1 MSRNGLYKMSG
12 LRCANSAKARAQR
25 IDEQNGNR
33 RTARQAKNDAKRGLV
48 EIDPNV
54 LNASQQIS
62 KPTAELTHQQKL
74 QERLARLQIWRQEK
88 KASEEKA
95 RATKKA
101 PFLVPGVAKVN
112 KAVPEITPLANIK
125 VANTRVTRSQT
136 KKPMEPVKQ
145 WTITSNNSL
154 SEKKQP
160 KNAKKENEAP
170 KNEKSF
176 APKGF
181 VFTAPKEISVK
192 ALEIQDAIN
201 VQNKDAC
208 SKSGTPQRTMSSG
221 AEKEDFKIS
230 PLVVNHP
237 WISTT
242 RGSSSKKQRMS
253 LETFPNQEP
262 LSSPV
267 LKKRSPSD
275 RKSVVELSN
284 PDAVKFRALMASEGT
299 RLTDL
304 CNSYEQLLANGD
316 IPEEET
322 GSVRTVIGQ
331 AHLLQ
336 RERFTQFAGLVN
348 QFESKTGEKEI
359 TATDL
364 EGFWEMIYLQVSD
377 VDKKFEELEKL
388 KQNGWVRTEHI
399 PELNKKTK
407 VTTKKKAPI
416 ARPAKSNM
424 RALIAAARKKQLAE
438 KSCGSPSVK
447 RRSSLL
453 MSPARTPGKRQSLRR
468 SVLLNSAKKPVFIVT
483 DIAPSD
489 VEEPAKENGAV
500 FENSTPGRK
509 KTYSR
514 QTEQAIDSVSSED
527 RLSIEFDTLKND
539 PESSDCVTPLRVF
552 RSPRET
558 KPSSVQPQIGN
569 DAPEIEENVF
579 SPRRSTRI
587 RGLNN
592 STRIIPM
599 GRASLL
605 PTTSISP
612 VTPSENLISFD

>member
-1 MSRNGLYKMSG
+1 MNRNGLYKMSG

-54 LNASQQIS
+54 LNASQKNS
-62 KPTAELTHQQKL
+62 NVTAELTHQQKL

-88 KASEEKA
+88 IAAEEKA
-95 RATKKA
+95 KATKKA
-101 PFLVPGVAKVN
+101 PFLVPGVSKVN
-112 KAVPEITPLANIK
+112 KAMVETIPSTSIK

-136 KKPMEPVKQ
+136 KKPVEPVKQ

-154 SEKKQP
+154 PGKKQP
-160 KNAKKENEAP
+160 NNEKKENEAP
-170 KNEKSF
+170 NNEKSF

-192 ALEIQDAIN
+192 AMEIQDAIN
-201 VQNKDAC
+201 VQNKDTC

-221 AEKEDFKIS
+221 AENEDIRIS

-253 LETFPNQEP
+253 LEIFSNQEP
-262 LSSPV
+262 LSSPI
-267 LKKRSPSD
+267 LKKRSTSE

-304 CNSYEQLLANGD
+304 CNSYEQLLTSGD

-348 QFESKTGEKEI
+348 QFENKTGEKEI
-359 TATDL
+359 TASDL

-388 KQNGWVRTEHI
+388 KESGWVRTEDV
-399 PELNKKTK
+399 PEQNKKLK
-407 VTTKKKAPI
+407 VTTKKKAPV

-438 KSCGSPSVK
+438 KSCGSPSIK

-483 DIAPSD
+483 GIAPSD
-489 VEEPAKENGAV
+489 VEEPAKENDAV
-500 FENSTPGRK
+500 AVNVTPGRK

-514 QTEQAIDSVSSED
+514 QTEQGIDSVSSEE
-527 RLSIEFDTLKND
+527 RLSVEFDTLKND
-539 PESSDCVTPLRVF
+539 PESADCVTPLRVF
-552 RSPRET
+552 RSPREI
-558 KPSSVQPQIGN
+558 KPSNVQLQTGN
-569 DAPEIEENVF
+569 DAPEVEENVF
-579 SPRRSTRI
+579 CSPRRSTRI

-592 STRIIPM
+592 SKIVPM

-605 PTTSISP
+605 PTNYLSP

>member
-12 LRCANSAKARAQR
+12 LRCVNSAKARAQR

-33 RTARQAKNDAKRGLV
+33 RTARQAKNDAKRGLA

-54 LNASQQIS
+54 LNASKKNS
-62 KPTAELTHQQKL
+62 NVTTELTHQQKL

-101 PFLVPGVAKVN
+101 PFLVPGVSKVN
-112 KAVPEITPLANIK
+112 KAMVEITHSAK
-125 VANTRVTRSQT
+125 VATTRVTRSQA
-136 KKPMEPVKQ
+136 KKPVEPVKQ
-145 WTITSNNSL
+145 WTVTSNDSL
-154 SEKKQP
+154 SGKKKP

-170 KNEKSF
+170 KSEKSF

-181 VFTAPKEISVK
+181 VFTAPKEISLK
-192 ALEIQDAIN
+192 SLEMQDAIN

-221 AEKEDFKIS
+221 AENEDIKIS

-253 LETFPNQEP
+253 LETFANQEP

-267 LKKRSPSD
+267 LKKRSASE

-304 CNSYEQLLANGD
+304 CNSYEQLLASGD

-377 VDKKFEELEKL
+377 VDNKFGELEKL
-388 KQNGWVRTEHI
+388 KESGWIRTEDT
-399 PELNKKTK
+399 PELSKKLK

-483 DIAPSD
+483 EIAPSD
-489 VEEPAKENGAV
+489 VEEPVKDDGAV
-500 FENSTPGRK
+500 SENVTPGRK

-514 QTEQAIDSVSSED
+514 QTEHAFDSVSAEE
-527 RLSIEFDTLKND
+527 RLSVEFDTLKTD
-539 PESSDCVTPLRVF
+539 PESFDCVTPLRVF
-552 RSPRET
+552 RPPRET
-558 KPSSVQPQIGN
+558 KPSNVQLQIGN
-569 DAPEIEENVF
+569 DAPEVEENVF
-579 SPRRSTRI
+579 CSPRRSTRI
-587 RGLNN
+587 RGLN
-592 STRIIPM
+592 SSRVIPM